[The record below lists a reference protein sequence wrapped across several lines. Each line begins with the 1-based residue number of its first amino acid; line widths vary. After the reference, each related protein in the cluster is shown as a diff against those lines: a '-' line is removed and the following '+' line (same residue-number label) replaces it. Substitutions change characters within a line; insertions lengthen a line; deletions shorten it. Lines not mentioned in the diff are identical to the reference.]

1 MGWRAGIAAAA
12 LPAAV
17 GCGFFPSSSRISAP
31 SPRPRAFLAIG
42 DHLLS
47 QVRVA
52 LGPFALLVVNDNGLA
67 ETRRFRQANVARNDA
82 LEYLSAKKSAQVAG
96 NLARKRGAVVVHRKQ
111 DALDF
116 QVRVQGASDS
126 HESIQQLRDAFQ
138 GQVFALNRNQHR
150 TGGYERVQ

>member
-17 GCGFFPSSSRISAP
+17 GCGCGGSGAGSGFFPSSSRISAP

-52 LGPFALLVVNDNGLA
+52 LGPFALLVVNDNRLA

-96 NLARKRGAVVVHRKQ
+96 NLTRKRGAVVVHRKQ

-116 QVRVQGASDS
+116 QVRVQGASDA
-126 HESIQQLRDAFQ
+126 H
-138 GQVFALNRNQHR
+138 
-150 TGGYERVQ
+150 